1 VTLVSANLTQQ
12 EVLIMVTRDELLA
25 VFESAEQLHSPQ
37 AVDEALDRMAA
48 ELKARVGDSNPLLL
62 CIMTGGIVPAGLL
75 LPRLD
80 FPLQVDYIH
89 ATRYRDKTTG
99 GDLKWIV
106 KPASSLRGRVVVL
119 IDDIHDEGLTLAAI
133 KHECRSAGA
142 SKVLSAVLINKK
154 HDRKNNTSA
163 DIVGL
168 EVEDRYVF
176 GCGMDYKGYWRNAPG
191 IYAVKEEHL

>member
-1 VTLVSANLTQQ
+1 
-12 EVLIMVTRDELLA
+12 MVTRDELLA
-25 VFESAEQLHSPQ
+25 VYEAADQLHSPE
-37 AVDEALDRMAA
+37 AVDQALDNMAA
-48 ELKARVGDSNPLLL
+48 KLKAKVGDSNPLLL

-89 ATRYRDKTTG
+89 ATRYRDKTHG
-99 GDLKWIV
+99 GELKWIV
-106 KPASSLRGRVVVL
+106 RPSSSLRGRVVVL
-119 IDDIHDEGLTLAAI
+119 VDDIHDEGLTLAAI
-133 KHECRSAGA
+133 TQECKSSGA
-142 SKVLSAVLINKK
+142 SKVFSTVLINKK

-191 IYAVKEEHL
+191 IYAVKEAHL

>member
-1 VTLVSANLTQQ
+1 
-12 EVLIMVTRDELLA
+12 MVIQDELLTVYNTA
-25 VFESAEQLHSPQ
+25 DELHSPADVSQ
-37 AVDEALDRMAA
+37 ALDRMAV
-48 ELKARVGDSNPLLL
+48 ELKEKVGESNPLLL

-89 ATRYRDKTTG
+89 ATRYGANTRG
-99 GDLKWIV
+99 GELKWIV
-106 KPASSLRGRVVVL
+106 RPASSLRGRVVVL
-119 IDDIHDEGLTLAAI
+119 VDDIHDEGLTLAAI
-133 KHECRSAGA
+133 ANDCKSAGA
-142 SKVLSAVLINKK
+142 SQVYSVALINKC

-168 EVEDRYVF
+168 DVEDRYVF

-191 IYAVKEEHL
+191 IYAVKEEYL